1 MPLRLLLLPLCA
13 LLVVAPLLWHG
24 NSCGNDFNFHLL
36 SWLEV
41 HAAWHAGAFYPH
53 WAMQPNHGAGEPR
66 FVFYPPAS
74 WMLGASLAPLLGGS
88 VRAWSAAPG
97 LFVFLVLTLA
107 GYGALVLLRHTT
119 SEDAALFA
127 ACLYLASP
135 YTLFVVYE
143 RSAYAEL
150 MAAIWMPL
158 LLLFALQKRL
168 RIVPLAL
175 VVAALWLTNAPAAV
189 MGCYALALL
198 VLMVALLEHG
208 WQPVLRSAASVAL
221 GLGLA
226 AFYIL
231 PAAYERRWVQI
242 ELAVSEGMHPAYN
255 FLFGHTGDTYHDN
268 ILHMVSWIAVVLLTL
283 AVFLCLVLYFA
294 LWRRRKLPLERLRF
308 LLPLAVLVPIVALL
322 LLPVSLP
329 VWQRLPELRYVQ
341 FPWRLL
347 LLLSVIV
354 AVLLGTA
361 LRGIHARVH
370 FLWMTAPVFVA
381 ASVAVCWP
389 PFHQVCDFEDVVPAQ
404 VAAFRADQ
412 GCAGTDEY
420 TPLTAQPDDLPD
432 TMPPVSLV
440 PLAEARDPED
450 PPPAWPTGAS
460 VRMEIWRADHRR
472 ITVYLPPAV
481 AAEGPQ
487 AALLRLLDYPAWRVR
502 LNGALLQTKT
512 QAPASSGLHAG
523 LRTGL
528 QSGPLALFH
537 AKDGRIVAPLPAGR
551 SALTIDYATT
561 PDVWLGRGISL
572 LSLLVVLALLV
583 WKSPPRRT

>member
-1 MPLRLLLLPLCA
+1 M
-13 LLVVAPLLWHG
+13 VVAPLLWHG

-41 HAAWHAGAFYPH
+41 HAAWRTGNFYPH
-53 WAMQPNHGAGEPR
+53 WAMQPNYGAGEPR

-74 WMLGASLAPLLGGS
+74 WMLGAALAQLLGGS

-107 GYGALVLLRHTT
+107 GYGALLLLRRTT
-119 SEDAALFA
+119 SEGAALFA
-127 ACLYLASP
+127 ACLYLANP

-143 RSAYAEL
+143 RSAFAEL

-158 LLLFALQKRL
+158 LFLFTLQKRL
-168 RIVPLAL
+168 RIVSLAL

-189 MGCYALALL
+189 MGSYALALL
-198 VLMVALLEHG
+198 VLAVALIERS

-226 AFYIL
+226 AFYVL
-231 PAAYERRWVQI
+231 PAAHERRWVQI

-255 FLFGHTGDTYHDN
+255 FLFGHTSDAYHDS
-268 ILHMVSWIAVVLLTL
+268 ILHMVSWIAVGLLTL
-283 AVFLCLVLYFA
+283 AFLLCLVLYFA
-294 LWRRRKLPLERLRF
+294 LWRRRKLPSETLRF
-308 LLPLAVLVPIVALL
+308 LLPIAVLVPILALL

-347 LLLSVIV
+347 LLLSVAV
-354 AVLLGTA
+354 AVLLGA
-361 LRGIHARVH
+361 VLRRVHARVH
-370 FLWMTAPVFVA
+370 FPWLTAPLFVA

-389 PFHQVCDFEDVVPAQ
+389 LFHQVCDFEDAVPAQ
-404 VAAFRADQ
+404 VATFRADQ

-432 TMPPVSLV
+432 SMPPVSLV

-450 PPPAWPTGAS
+450 PPPAWPAGAS
-460 VRMEIWRADHRR
+460 VRVESWRADHRR
-472 ITVYLPPAV
+472 ITVYLPTAV
-481 AAEGPQ
+481 VAEGPQ

-502 LNGALLQTKT
+502 VNGAFLQAKT
-512 QAPASSGLHAG
+512 PAPATFYLHSGLH
-523 LRTGL
+523 
-528 QSGPLALFH
+528 SSPPALLH
-537 AKDGRIVAPLPAGR
+537 TDDGRIVVPLPAGR
-551 SALTIDYATT
+551 SLLTIDYAAT

-572 LSLLVVLALLV
+572 LSLLVVLLLLAR
-583 WKSPPRRT
+583 KRPPRRA